1 MNGSSYE
8 NRLTDIQEIT
18 AIMRLLEVASKMH
31 GFGQWGAWFC
41 TVIECS
47 RTHPTTFR
55 YDLSVIIDMVKVHKR
70 TLYIAMWCKRKQQ
83 PM

>member
-18 AIMRLLEVASKMH
+18 AIMRLLVVASKMH

-55 YDLSVIIDMVKVHKR
+55 YDLSVIIDMVKVHK
-70 TLYIAMWCKRKQQ
+70 
-83 PM
+83 